1 MPPRRSRKPKP
12 IVRKRTTRASAKKRR
27 LSAKRQPAAQVKRNS
42 RKENRVKQR
51 RVSGAISS
59 GRRRVSRK
67 SRNNNIRLTKHM
79 KANDDMTIIEL
90 QKMAREQGIPFGGL
104 SKSKLLRKI
113 NNYLESSY

>member
-42 RKENRVKQR
+42 KKETRVKQR
-51 RVSGAISS
+51 KASGVISS
-59 GRRRVSRK
+59 GRRVSRK
-67 SRNNNIRLTKHM
+67 SRNNRIRLTKHM